1 MNSNIYIDIGNSNA
15 KWKYK
20 DKYFVTSTKRFNL
33 DDLPKSS
40 NVWLSNVSSDFLLN
54 NKSNVFIV
62 RSKKRYKSLINSYES
77 PDQLG
82 SDRWL
87 AMIASYEINP
97 NQAFAVVDIGTAV
110 TIDFVNSSGLHL
122 GGVIFPGLE
131 EVRKIF
137 KHFPISNKINKIE
150 VGQSTKDAWSIGTLG
165 LIVNGINHKINDIKT
180 IDPIV
185 NIYLTGGGFNDVER
199 FLNFQYDYNKNLVL
213 DGLEIYAN
221 NMG

>member
-1 MNSNIYIDIGNSNA
+1 MNSSIFIDIGNSNA

-20 DKYFVTSTKRFNL
+20 NKYFVTSTKRFNL

-40 NVWLSNVSSDFLLN
+40 NVWLSNVSSDFLPN
-54 NKSNVFIV
+54 NKSNVFIA

-110 TIDFVNSSGLHL
+110 TIDAVNNAGIHL
-122 GGVIFPGLE
+122 GGLIFPGLDKI
-131 EVRKIF
+131 RKSFDIF
-137 KHFPISNKINKIE
+137 PVSLNKNIFS
-150 VGQSTKDAWSIGTLG
+150 VGQSTEDAWTIGTLN
-165 LIVNGINHKINDIKT
+165 LALNTINQKVKELRVELPDASIF
-180 IDPIV
+180 
-185 NIYLTGGGFNDVER
+185 LTGGGYKDIKD
-199 FLNFQYDYNKNLVL
+199 FLEFDHSYHEYLVL
-213 DGLEIYAN
+213 DGLEIFAN